1 MTESRSLPD
10 APVPAL
16 STLRRAWRA
25 PAVEDLAPL
34 ARAHAAVADLG
45 RRGWVQL
52 ARPFEPDEPT
62 GLEDFNPSNQTTN
75 TRDLCK

>member
-34 ARAHAAVADLG
+34 AALTLQSPIWGGEGGFSWLDRSNPTSRLG
-45 RRGWVQL
+45 
-52 ARPFEPDEPT
+52 
-62 GLEDFNPSNQTTN
+62 
-75 TRDLCK
+75 

>member
-10 APVPAL
+10 APVPAS

-34 ARAHAAVADLG
+34 FALTLQSPIWAERVGSAG
-45 RRGWVQL
+45 
-52 ARPFEPDEPT
+52 
-62 GLEDFNPSNQTTN
+62 
-75 TRDLCK
+75 

>member
-10 APVPAL
+10 APVPAS

-34 ARAHAAVADLG
+34 SALTLQSPILG
-45 RRGWVQL
+45 GEGGFSWLDRSN
-52 ARPFEPDEPT
+52 PT
-62 GLEDFNPSNQTTN
+62 SRLG
-75 TRDLCK
+75 